1 MIVPV
6 LTRRTARAAA
16 AAPVAAAL
24 GLCLA
29 IMAAP
34 ALADGASGAASTDGA
49 RWQPRLASGYD
60 VYVHT
65 YNLAEDDTTETVS
78 EAAVTAGLEGRSA
91 HDASHRW
98 SLRGEV
104 SAGTE
109 LFREL
114 LDASYRWRPAGEDR
128 LRARLSWYG
137 RQYRQDSDYDL
148 SSDNQEGVAEIRAH
162 PWRRGGLRLDLR
174 GGLRWLD
181 YATSSTLEQDHRELR
196 GAAFLASRGGL
207 ERSWRA
213 GLRVASRTYPDS
225 SAIDRD
231 AVAVEASW
239 ERNRLAGGDVWLFHR
254 SERREAADPD
264 ARPSAWSHWSEA
276 RLATPAGRGAVVASL
291 VSELWRYDHEDGA
304 YFDSW
309 RLDTETGYRGGDLL
323 EIQWQGLLTV
333 EHLAAG
339 DSPETYTQVGLRGSL
354 ESYAGPFSGL
364 VALELGHRW
373 YRNPADPDLDL
384 LDLDLAS
391 DQLLAS
397 SDFDYVEVWIM
408 ASWTLSAHLAIDV
421 TASYHPERHTE
432 QDDDVALGFGSAR
445 LVWRP

>member
-1 MIVPV
+1 VIARPV
-6 LTRRTARAAA
+6 ICQLASVA
-16 AAPVAAAL
+16 AAPVVAAL
-24 GLCLA
+24 LLCLA
-29 IMAAP
+29 ALAAP
-34 ALADGASGAASTDGA
+34 RTARGASGPDGA
-49 RWQPRLASGYD
+49 RWQPRLATGYD

-91 HDASHRW
+91 RDASHRW

-104 SAGTE
+104 AAGTE
-109 LFREL
+109 LIREL
-114 LDASYRWRPAGEDR
+114 LDASYRWRPAGRDR
-128 LRARLSWYG
+128 LRADLSWYG

-148 SSDNQEGVAEIRAH
+148 SSDNQEGLAEVRAY
-162 PWRRGGLRLDLR
+162 PWRHGGLGLDLR

-181 YATSSTLEQDHRELR
+181 YATPSTLEQDHRELR
-196 GAAFLASRGGL
+196 GAVFLASRGSL

-213 GLRVASRTYPDS
+213 GLRAASRSYPDS

-231 AVAVEASW
+231 AVALEASW
-239 ERNRLAGGDVWLFHR
+239 ERSRLEGGDIWLFHR
-254 SERREAADPD
+254 SERRAVADPD
-264 ARPSAWSHWSEA
+264 TRPSAWSHWSEA
-276 RLATPAGRGAVVASL
+276 RLAVPAGRGAVVTNL
-291 VSELWRYDHEDGA
+291 VSEVWRYDRQDGA

-309 RLDTETGYRGGDLL
+309 RLDSEAGYRWGDLL
-323 EIQWQGLLTV
+323 QVQWQGLLTV

-354 ESYAGPFSGL
+354 ESYAGPFSGV